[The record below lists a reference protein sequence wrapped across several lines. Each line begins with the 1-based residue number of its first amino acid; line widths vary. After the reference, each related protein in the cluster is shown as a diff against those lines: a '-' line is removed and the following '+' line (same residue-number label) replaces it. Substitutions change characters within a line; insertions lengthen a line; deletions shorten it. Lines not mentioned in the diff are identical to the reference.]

1 MKSEQALTSEA
12 EVKEY
17 LKQIS
22 NEEQVYSIA
31 LFDILGFSNYVENHG
46 NKTILELYEKLL
58 DLVHKQASISP
69 ENDNLA
75 GSVVPIRISED
86 WKHIRYAANANGF
99 INVCHFSD
107 TFLIYVNY
115 CLRKPGFWLADT
127 KEEPYPLL
135 LGEIGTSDLFVLF
148 TDLHGFLLPSYC

>member
-1 MKSEQALTSEA
+1 MKNEQALTSEA

-75 GSVVPIRISED
+75 GSIVPIRISED
-86 WKHIRYAANANGF
+86 WGCVK
-99 INVCHFSD
+99 
-107 TFLIYVNY
+107 
-115 CLRKPGFWLADT
+115 
-127 KEEPYPLL
+127 
-135 LGEIGTSDLFVLF
+135 
-148 TDLHGFLLPSYC
+148 